1 MNAGPHRSL
10 LLIRWFRFFTPFWKK
25 NKCKMTVT
33 YSTHYTVSWY
43 PSRETFCHKKC
54 EAWKGCCV
62 APSFSPGLFCCVA
75 MDSEVVYLGVWFG
88 TGRGEALRLF
98 DCFIM
103 VIYTAIYLC
112 ILCYVCHYMYTIE
125 CLFVCVHVLVCV
137 CV

>member
-1 MNAGPHRSL
+1 MNAGPHRSSL
-10 LLIRWFRFFTPFWKK
+10 LRFFTPSWKK
-25 NKCKMTVT
+25 QLLNDSNLLSNVLQFASLLGNISPQENVK
-33 YSTHYTVSWY
+33 HERVSVLAR
-43 PSRETFCHKKC
+43 PFHL
-54 EAWKGCCV
+54 V
-62 APSFSPGLFCCVA
+62 FSAVA
-75 MDSEVVYLGVWFG
+75 MDWVVVYLGVRFG

-137 CV
+137 RKTE